1 MRTSCSARRLKAARV
16 KKLAAVAVLGAAALA
31 ARHYFAI
38 RDAMAAV
45 AVDLRS
51 PIVPFTSVSFNER
64 TLPVIRLLFSLRTRS
79 GPGVSVT
86 EHYVGDPAVRVLVTA
101 PVKRDAAAPALL
113 WIHGGG
119 MIVGTP
125 QFQAMG
131 SGRAARELGA
141 VVVSPDYRLA
151 PEHRFPAGLD
161 DCMVTL
167 RWMRS
172 HAEELGI
179 DPDRIAVVGASAG
192 GGLSAAVA
200 QRSYDERIP
209 LRAQALV
216 YPMLDDRTVLI
227 EDNAGRG
234 RFGWTPASNRFG
246 WTAYLG
252 REPRMSDAPEYAA
265 PARRTDLTGLPPAW
279 IGVGELDLFYDE
291 NVDYAEK
298 LKACGVACELV
309 TVPGMYHGAD
319 GVTPKAPVLQDF
331 HRGLLD
337 HLRTYLLSSERPPC
351 PRFGRLSVIGPTR
364 TCYRPARSAD
374 WWPFLN
380 FARDSKVGRV
390 ASVTAPPLAVG

>member
-1 MRTSCSARRLKAARV
+1 V

-31 ARHYFAI
+31 ARHYFAM
-38 RDAMAAV
+38 RDAMVAV

-51 PIVPFTSVSFNER
+51 PIVPFTSVSFNKR

-79 GPGVSVT
+79 GPGVSVA
-86 EHYVGDPAVRVLVTA
+86 ERYVGDPAVRVLVTT
-101 PVKRDAAAPALL
+101 PVERDAAAPALL

-125 QFQAMG
+125 QFEAMG

-192 GGLSAAVA
+192 GGLCAAVA

-209 LRAQALV
+209 LRAQGLV
-216 YPMLDDRTVLI
+216 YPMLDDRTVLLDTCV
-227 EDNAGRG
+227 ESVRVDGVSGARAADVGRAGVRSAG
-234 RFGWTPASNRFG
+234 SAHRPDWSAT
-246 WTAYLG
+246 
-252 REPRMSDAPEYAA
+252 
-265 PARRTDLTGLPPAW
+265 
-279 IGVGELDLFYDE
+279 GVGRRRR
-291 NVDYAEK
+291 ARS
-298 LKACGVACELV
+298 
-309 TVPGMYHGAD
+309 
-319 GVTPKAPVLQDF
+319 VLRRE
-331 HRGLLD
+331 RGL
-337 HLRTYLLSSERPPC
+337 RRKTEGVR
-351 PRFGRLSVIGPTR
+351 RSV
-364 TCYRPARSAD
+364 
-374 WWPFLN
+374 
-380 FARDSKVGRV
+380 
-390 ASVTAPPLAVG
+390 

>member
-1 MRTSCSARRLKAARV
+1 V

-31 ARHYFAI
+31 ARHYFAM
-38 RDAMAAV
+38 RDAMVAV

-51 PIVPFTSVSFNER
+51 PIVPFTSVSFNKR

-79 GPGVSVT
+79 GPGVSVA
-86 EHYVGDPAVRVLVTA
+86 ERYVGDPAVRVLVTT
-101 PVKRDAAAPALL
+101 PVERDAAAPALL

-125 QFQAMG
+125 QFEAMG

-192 GGLSAAVA
+192 GGLCAAVA

-209 LRAQALV
+209 LRAQGLV
-216 YPMLDDRTVLI
+216 YPMLDDRTVLL

-279 IGVGELDLFYDE
+279 VGVGELDLFYDE

-298 LKACGVACELV
+298 LKACGVPCELV

-331 HRGLLD
+331 HRSLLE
-337 HLRTYLLSSERPPC
+337 HLRTYL
-351 PRFGRLSVIGPTR
+351 
-364 TCYRPARSAD
+364 
-374 WWPFLN
+374 
-380 FARDSKVGRV
+380 
-390 ASVTAPPLAVG
+390 